1 MHAGMSNRSFGLMT
15 IAFVLQCGA
24 PPVSGATPD
33 VEVDFAVPPGYSV
46 RTEANMIA
54 LAPVAIDRTPCV
66 YGLVPPRPS
75 KGALDA
81 DAQAALAEVVVP
93 GWQRTGE
100 WANAQ
105 KGTAAAGWPF
115 FRAQADFRR
124 GGDAVSAMAMA
135 FPAGPGRV
143 HVAWGLGNP
152 ARCTLDDT
160 SFAHFFHS
168 LRPRGWRSDGGAALQ
183 RQLHGTWRNTER
195 YGLSQFTFGAD
206 GRYERGLATSTR
218 LGMSERTSSGVETGR
233 YALRDGALVLTSDR
247 GGRETVY
254 RARVFE
260 EFTYVRG
267 RWTRV
272 LALLA
277 ADADEVRHDKV
288 D

>member
-1 MHAGMSNRSFGLMT
+1 MRARLLRMGLASMAAACT
-15 IAFVLQCGA
+15 VTA
-24 PPVSGATPD
+24 PAMD
-33 VEVDFAVPPGYSV
+33 VEIDFAAPPGYAV
-46 RTEANMIA
+46 RNEAAMVV
-54 LAPVAIDRTPCV
+54 LVPQAIERTPCV
-66 YGLVPPRPS
+66 YGFVAPRPS

-81 DAQAALAEVVVP
+81 DAQAALAEAVVP

-115 FRAQADFRR
+115 FRTQADFRR

-135 FPAGPGRV
+135 LPAGPGRV
-143 HVAWGLGNP
+143 HVVWGLGNP
-152 ARCTLDDT
+152 AHCTFDDT
-160 SFAHFFHS
+160 AFAQLFHS
-168 LRPRGWRSDGGAALQ
+168 LRPRGWRADGGAAWL

-195 YGLSQFTFGAD
+195 YGLAQFTFGAD
-206 GRYERGLATSTR
+206 GRYERALATSTR
-218 LGMSERTSSGVETGR
+218 LGFSERTSSRVERGR
-233 YALRDGALVLTSDR
+233 YALRDGALALTPES
-247 GGRETVY
+247 GGHPATY

-272 LALLA
+272 LALLT
-277 ADADEVRHDKV
+277 ADAGADEVRYDKV